1 MRRFELGGPYDLA
14 GSLLVGDLG
23 GRHPSV
29 RAPAPGELWRATWF
43 ADQPVTLH
51 LRCRRDRGELEAEA
65 WGPGRGDVLDALP
78 ELLGLDD
85 RPERF
90 SGKLGR
96 IQARRPGLRQTRA
109 PSVFDLLVHHVI
121 RQRVAWRDA
130 VRSHVGVVRAWGEP
144 APGPADLLLPLSPAQ
159 WRGLSTYELA
169 AHGLERKRARTLLGL
184 AARADR
190 IARWAETLAPEA
202 CAAKLELLPGVGP
215 WTSGWVRALGL
226 GDRDAVPTGDY
237 ELPSLVAW
245 VLAGEA
251 RADDARMLELL
262 EPYAGRRFRVI
273 HLLHASGL
281 RAPRFGPRKPG
292 NGPGSRR

>member
-1 MRRFELGGPYDLA
+1 MRRVELEGPYDLA
-14 GSLLVGDLG
+14 GSTLVGDLG
-23 GRHPSV
+23 GRHPSL
-29 RAPAPGELWRATWF
+29 RKPAPGELLRATRCPGG
-43 ADQPVTLH
+43 AVTYH
-51 LRCRRDRGELEAEA
+51 LRHRREAGTLEVEA
-65 WGPGRGDVLDALP
+65 WGPGREWLLDGVP
-78 ELLGLDD
+78 ELFGVRD

-96 IQARRPGLRQTRA
+96 LQARRPGVRQTRA
-109 PSVFDLLVHHVI
+109 ASVFELLVHHVI

-130 VRSHVGVVRAWGEP
+130 VRSHVGVIRAWGEP
-144 APGPADLLLPLSPAQ
+144 APGPGDLLLPLSPAQ

-169 AHGLERKRARTLLGL
+169 AHGLERKRARTILGL

-190 IARWAETLAPEA
+190 IAGWAATLEPEA
-202 CAAKLELLPGVGP
+202 CAAKLELFPGVGP

-281 RAPRFGPRKPG
+281 HAPRFGPRKRA